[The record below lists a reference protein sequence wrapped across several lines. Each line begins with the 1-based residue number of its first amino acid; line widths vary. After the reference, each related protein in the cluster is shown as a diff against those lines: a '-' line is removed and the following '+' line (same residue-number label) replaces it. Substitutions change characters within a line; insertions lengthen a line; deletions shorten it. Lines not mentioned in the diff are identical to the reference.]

1 MDSADLTLPGRRTA
15 SRDVA
20 GMPGPAGE
28 RTGADLVRFL
38 DAMPAA
44 FCFLDTSWRFRYA
57 NTGAEQL
64 IGRSR
69 QDLLGRSLWEVLP
82 GAADQLLRPGVGVA
96 EAPGGVE
103 EAERRRHG
111 VQEADQVG
119 AGALPRRTGHARD
132 VA

>member
-1 MDSADLTLPGRRTA
+1 MDSAVLTLPGRRTA

-28 RTGADLVRFL
+28 RSGADLVRFL

-44 FCFLDTSWRFRYA
+44 FCFLDASWCFRYA
-57 NTGAEQL
+57 NTRAEQL

-82 GAADQLLRPGVGVA
+82 ATAGGDLTDRCRSAVDAGRPATLEGSWPGPARARPGG
-96 EAPGGVE
+96 EQRP
-103 EAERRRHG
+103 
-111 VQEADQVG
+111 
-119 AGALPRRTGHARD
+119 
-132 VA
+132 